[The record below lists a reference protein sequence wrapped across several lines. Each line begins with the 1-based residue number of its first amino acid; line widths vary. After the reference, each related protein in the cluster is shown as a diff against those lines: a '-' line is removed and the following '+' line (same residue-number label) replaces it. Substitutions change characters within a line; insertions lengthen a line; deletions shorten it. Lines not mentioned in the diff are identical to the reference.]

1 MFAVDVAEAEIAV
14 PAVIAPALPVDDH
27 RPGECDAV
35 PGGQLIEVGGVAP
48 LARVVGLNRLNG
60 LQGMGA
66 G

>member
-1 MFAVDVAEAEIAV
+1 MAI

-27 RPGECDAV
+27 RPGECDGV